1 MIAVFAEIQ
10 DMLYDVVE
18 EAEDMIKIVMTTLL
32 GDSSMAPEL
41 TSYLDF
47 MSDLPA
53 WFDEADVEF
62 QFLEVL
68 LDPILQPIL
77 GDPIKSVLC

>member
-47 MSDLPA
+47 MSDLPGID
-53 WFDEADVEF
+53 FYIYTH
-62 QFLEVL
+62 
-68 LDPILQPIL
+68 PN
-77 GDPIKSVLC
+77 IKHST